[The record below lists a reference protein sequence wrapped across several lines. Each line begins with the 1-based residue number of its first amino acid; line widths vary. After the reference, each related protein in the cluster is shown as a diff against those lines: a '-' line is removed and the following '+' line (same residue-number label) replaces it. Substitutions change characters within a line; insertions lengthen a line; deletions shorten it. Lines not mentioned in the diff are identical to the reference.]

1 MNPLLLEIARNRKPV
16 EQVLLGL
23 DSDNP
28 AESLAAGQKLVAT
41 AKNAGLS
48 MRDYCRLAI
57 DPNAGEFKGSGLN
70 GYEVALAHLG
80 LPFKDD
86 LDQGIVL
93 QAASETFQFKPGT
106 RAFFPEV
113 IDDVVQ
119 WKYRQSSIE
128 NVSGMLANSRGTN
141 SVELITRVVD
151 DKAEDYQQTG
161 VIAEGARIPIRT
173 LKTDSKSV
181 TFHKFGGGY
190 EFTYEFE
197 RRISLDIVTPYAN
210 RIEREVQIGQV
221 GIVTDLLINGDGVN
235 PAASVTNASA
245 LGLQFTGHAAISAG
259 RMNWEIFLKWLIARA
274 QAGVPIDTVLGNWDM
289 YFEWERMFATPAYNA
304 GVTMVDVLAK
314 AGVQTAIDNPRFN
327 QKVSFEVS
335 SAAPAS
341 KLVGFIKG
349 ETVEEL
355 VENGSDIEESVRSVE
370 NQKVRYV
377 KTKNAGYRL
386 VFADTRD
393 ILNLDAVAANP

>member
-1 MNPLLLEIARNRKPV
+1 MNPLLLEIARNRRPAD
-16 EQVLLGL
+16 QVLAGL
-23 DSDNP
+23 LSDNP
-28 AESLAAGQKLVAT
+28 SESLNAGQKLVAT

-57 DPNAGEFKGSGLN
+57 DPNVGAFKGSGLN

-80 LPFKDD
+80 LPFRDD

-93 QAASETFQFKPGT
+93 QAAAETFQFKPGT

-113 IDDVVQ
+113 VDDVVQ

-128 NVSGMLANSRGTN
+128 SVSGMLANSRGTN
-141 SVELITRVVD
+141 GVELITRVVD

-161 VIAEGARIPIRT
+161 VIAEGARIPIRS

-235 PAASVTNASA
+235 GAASVTNAST
-245 LGLQFTGHAAISAG
+245 LAASIIGNGAIAAG
-259 RMNWEIFLKWLIARA
+259 RMNWEIFLKWLITRA
-274 QAGVPIDTVLGNWDM
+274 QAGVPVDTVLGNWDM
-289 YFEWERMFATPAYNA
+289 FFEWERMFATPQYQ
-304 GVTMVDVLAK
+304 GMTMTDVLAK
-314 AGVQTAIDNPRFN
+314 AGVQVAIENPRFN
-327 QKVSFEVS
+327 QKVNFEVS
-335 SAAPAS
+335 SSAPAS

-355 VENGSDIEESVRSVE
+355 NENGSDIEESVRSIE

-393 ILNLDAVAANP
+393 ILNLDAVTADP